1 MLPGDCLVGEQELWV
16 SWNLIDPSSVYT
28 GNIRDIER
36 VGTSQVTASLHCHRC
51 RNELGRVV
59 YSGDKVDWSII
70 WKHSIKTA
78 AKEEPYHLESY
89 IAHELLDCSTRHVS
103 YRFIVLPR
111 GTTSAFRGIRLWM
124 MGGDLNI
131 TSPLTNEINAAL
143 SQIGGTTCHYTKAMK
158 VLYTKH
164 TEEGTAGIWNDADV
178 ISLSL
183 DLCLHLWLTL
193 QLSSVTLPPSKRY
206 AQKCRVGYIRYS

>member
-1 MLPGDCLVGEQELWV
+1 M

-164 TEEGTAGIWNDADV
+164 TEEGTAGIWNNADV